1 MNCKGKVALITG
13 ASRGIGRAVALKL
26 SQMGAFVYIN
36 YVQNEAAAL
45 ETLRKVTDGGG
56 QGTVCRFDVSD
67 FNASRTALKNIID
80 EKGRID
86 ILINNAGI
94 SIDGLIVRMK
104 EGDWDRVIDINLK
117 GVFNCCR
124 ATARYMM
131 KQHRGRIVNITSIVA
146 ETGNAGQSNYA
157 AAKAGIIGLTKSLAK
172 ELGSR
177 NICVNAV
184 APGFIE
190 TDMTA
195 PLSDGDR
202 ESVRNLI
209 PLERLGTPEDV
220 AGVVAFLVSEE
231 ASYITGQI
239 IRVNGGLYM

>member
-1 MNCKGKVALITG
+1 MNCKGKVALVTG

-26 SQMGAFVYIN
+26 SHMGAYVYIN
-36 YVQNEAAAL
+36 YVQNKAAAQ

-56 QGTVCRFDVSD
+56 DGRICRFDVSD
-67 FNASRTALKNIID
+67 FNASKTALKNIVD
-80 EKGRID
+80 EKGSID

-94 SIDGLIVRMK
+94 STDGLIVRIK
-104 EGDWDRVIDINLK
+104 EDDWDRIIDTNLK

-124 ATARYMM
+124 AAARYMI

-146 ETGNAGQSNYA
+146 ETGNAGQSHYA

-195 PLSDGDR
+195 SLSDADR

>member
-1 MNCKGKVALITG
+1 MNCKGKVALVTG

-26 SQMGAFVYIN
+26 SHMGAYVYIN
-36 YVQNEAAAL
+36 YVQNKAAAQ
-45 ETLRKVTDGGG
+45 ETLWKVTDGGG
-56 QGTVCRFDVSD
+56 EGRICRFDVSD
-67 FNASRTALKNIID
+67 FNESRTALKNIVD

-94 SIDGLIVRMK
+94 SNDGLIVRIK
-104 EGDWDRVIDINLK
+104 EDDWNRIIDTNLK

-124 ATARYMM
+124 ATARYMI
-131 KQHRGRIVNITSIVA
+131 KQRRGRIVNITSIVA
-146 ETGNAGQSNYA
+146 ETGNAGQSHYA

-195 PLSDGDR
+195 SLSDGDR